1 LKHLVL
7 ALAAASALLATGS
20 AARGEDAFE
29 IQVYDSEIDKPL
41 EPSLEFHLNYV
52 ARGRRD
58 EDYHREVTPDQ
69 LVHMTL
75 EPALGVTDF
84 LELGGYLQ
92 FAWDP
97 RGVGGGTA
105 YFGGWKLRAKLVVPR
120 ETSGIFDLG
129 LNFEFSR
136 VPHHFEE
143 SESGVELRPILGVR
157 YAGFQFNVN
166 PIFSWGL
173 SEDRAG
179 VPDFE
184 PCVKASWD
192 TTLGFS
198 LGVEYYTGL
207 GRIDHIPALEEQH
220 HTIYV
225 VFDLVEAPIELDLGV
240 GRGLTPDSNAWTV
253 KMIIGKSF

>member
-1 LKHLVL
+1 MQDSCRCPGSRHASVTARRFGALLHKPTLPSRNTTSEPRRGGLKHLVL

-105 YFGGWKLRAKLVVPR
+105 YFGG
-120 ETSGIFDLG
+120 
-129 LNFEFSR
+129 
-136 VPHHFEE
+136 
-143 SESGVELRPILGVR
+143 
-157 YAGFQFNVN
+157 
-166 PIFSWGL
+166 
-173 SEDRAG
+173 
-179 VPDFE
+179 
-184 PCVKASWD
+184 
-192 TTLGFS
+192 
-198 LGVEYYTGL
+198 
-207 GRIDHIPALEEQH
+207 
-220 HTIYV
+220 
-225 VFDLVEAPIELDLGV
+225 
-240 GRGLTPDSNAWTV
+240 
-253 KMIIGKSF
+253 